1 LVIALNLLTLAMQPM
16 KIHAVIKNF
25 FFAGLTSIIIA
36 LSVTGCSD
44 DEEKKLPVKA
54 THNPFDHTHD
64 VPVTDVQ
71 KHKFEHDFA
80 AQCVTRE
87 LKNSVNK
94 DVDKE
99 RFSQTCLC
107 VATYMMK
114 DLTAQEA
121 EKFLTEH
128 ENPRSLQIKYDG
140 AVYHCTQQKIMDKGF
155 KTFDAPKPK
164 QEEGFFSKFF

>member
-1 LVIALNLLTLAMQPM
+1 MSLLTLAMQPM
-16 KIHAVIKNF
+16 KIHSVTKNLL
-25 FFAGLTSIIIA
+25 FAALAGIIIA
-36 LSVTGCSD
+36 LSITGCSD
-44 DEEKKLPVKA
+44 NEEKKLPVK
-54 THNPFDHTHD
+54 TSHNPFDHSHD

-94 DVDKE
+94 EEDKE
-99 RFSQTCLC
+99 RFSKSCLC

-128 ENPRSLQIKYDG
+128 ENPRSLQIKYES
-140 AVYHCTQQKIMDKGF
+140 AVFHCTQQKAADKGF
-155 KTFDAPKPK
+155 KTFEAPKPK
-164 QEEGFFSKFF
+164 QEEGFFRKFF